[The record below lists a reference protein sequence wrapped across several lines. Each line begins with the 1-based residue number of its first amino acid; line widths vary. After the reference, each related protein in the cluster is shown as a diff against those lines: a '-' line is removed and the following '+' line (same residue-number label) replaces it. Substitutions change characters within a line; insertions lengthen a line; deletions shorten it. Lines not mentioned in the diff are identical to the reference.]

1 MIEYKKQKIKQ
12 WNSKMMGFYN
22 KDKVK
27 QEIEQQEKDDRL
39 REKIARQTF
48 VYDDAA
54 KQQVVSSDTWQN
66 WEEIQIG
73 MSGWYLQ
80 TMLKSFLYLL
90 DFD

>member
-54 KQQVVSSDTWQN
+54 KQQVASSDTWQN
-66 WEEIQIG
+66 
-73 MSGWYLQ
+73 
-80 TMLKSFLYLL
+80 
-90 DFD
+90 